1 MLGSDVVLNAGGRF
15 ESHGAVGALM
25 EHVAVSLLDVRL
37 HRVQTSKHHQAARTP
52 GEEKR
57 FKKKKKKKISR
68 VESCLL

>member
-57 FKKKKKKKISR
+57 
-68 VESCLL
+68 